1 MAFCIPICMIVGDK
15 VFTSAT
21 LRQIAASSPR
31 LRRRP
36 LAKMRCDG
44 PCEKWGAILQP
55 PWSDGTHGHK
65 RNLHNQA
72 VQNLVRIY
80 CYHSRYLSSATP
92 DIFSRILQPSEVLD
106 FAVGLLH
113 KRAVD
118 GTFSCSV
125 LHRLRLGSVVLCFA
139 AEGRCLGLL
148 GADGPVQTRPIRP
161 MIRVTSRPRKM
172 GFSLF
177 SDWSEDQLAT
187 T

>member
-1 MAFCIPICMIVGDK
+1 MGHTDTRNAQPG
-15 VFTSAT
+15 SAKSCEDLLLSFAISIIGNT
-21 LRQIAASSPR
+21 RQ
-31 LRRRP
+31 L
-36 LAKMRCDG
+36 
-44 PCEKWGAILQP
+44 
-55 PWSDGTHGHK
+55 
-65 RNLHNQA
+65 
-72 VQNLVRIY
+72 
-80 CYHSRYLSSATP
+80 
-92 DIFSRILQPSEVLD
+92 SRILQPSEVLD

-161 MIRVTSRPRKM
+161 MMRVTSRPRKM
-172 GFSLF
+172 GSSLF